1 VLLVPRKNGA
11 AATGCRV
18 ANREARLSNLQAGAW
33 DAIVAMDEVRENKA
47 QTLNSIILMF
57 SAGVSI

>member
-33 DAIVAMDEVRENKA
+33 DAIVAMDEVREN
-47 QTLNSIILMF
+47 QTQKLNSII
-57 SAGVSI
+57 